1 MTLSKPLHNKLGLK
15 ERELTALGRTT
26 ETGVGLLKL
35 RRITE
40 LSLIEKADLILAVVR
55 DFATHADAAQRFRV
69 SKGAVGAFI
78 KKVKQEPLMLDTL
91 MEKEQSQQLKREAVR
106 SVVEKLWADEVPLG
120 SACVVRAAL

>member
-1 MTLSKPLHNKLGLK
+1 MTLSKSSHNKLGLK

-40 LSLIEKADLILAVVR
+40 LSIIEKADLILAVLQ
-55 DFATHADAAQRFRV
+55 DYATHSDVAQRFKV

-106 SVVEKLWADEVPLG
+106 SIVEKLWADEVPLG

>member
-1 MTLSKPLHNKLGLK
+1 MTLSKPLHNKLRLK
-15 ERELTALGRTT
+15 ERQLTALGRTT

-40 LSLIEKADLILAVVR
+40 LSIVEKADLILAVVR

-78 KKVKQEPLMLDTL
+78 KKVKQEPTLLDAIR
-91 MEKEQSQQLKREAVR
+91 EKEQSH
-106 SVVEKLWADEVPLG
+106 
-120 SACVVRAAL
+120 